1 MGLLDNIDE
10 PTMAMAMGLLGSG
23 GYSRMPVST
32 GQGMAAGFGAFQE
45 AKRAQQ
51 EMAMRRDMFD
61 LNKQQHQMQLDQMQR
76 AQADRDTAKAN
87 LQAYVS
93 SMPDG
98 PQKQLII
105 QAVQMGIPMT
115 EVWKKLNP
123 EAKLE
128 TVFTQDGREQKA
140 WTAPGQDIVPVGGAK
155 AMPLHF
161 ANTGGA
167 IQGLDPMTG
176 LPVGQGIA
184 MQTSPD
190 ARLSAGTSRANAL
203 MADARARESQAF
215 TQSQANKPVFNEA
228 AGGFITA
235 PRGMLPGEVR
245 KVEGLSPKLTE
256 DQAKATGWLVQ
267 AENAFNNMSAAT
279 KDQPSAARPGFPDVV
294 AGIPSMGMGEALG
307 NSMRGETRQKFV
319 QGASSLSEA
328 LLRAATGAGVNA
340 EEARQKVRELTPQ
353 IGDGELVIKQKME
366 SIPLYI
372 ESLKVR
378 SGGGANKVPGIFTA
392 AENARAATPSAN
404 VVDFSKLRK

>member
-32 GQGMAAGFGAFQE
+32 GQGMAAGFGAYQE

-51 EMAMRRDMFD
+51 EMAMRQADAGMRRDMFD

-93 SMPDG
+93 AMPDG
-98 PQKQLII
+98 PQKQQII

-161 ANTGGA
+161 ANTGNA
-167 IQGLDPMTG
+167 IVGVNPITG
-176 LPVGQGIA
+176 QPVGQGLQ
-184 MQTSPD
+184 MQVSPD
-190 ARLSAGTSRANAL
+190 ARLSAGTAMRGQN
-203 MADARARESQAF
+203 MTDARARENLTFQQQQAGKPQF
-215 TQSQANKPVFNEA
+215 KDGYWVVPPGAGQATGQVIETPLSAPPKGSAKANQQSSARIIP
-228 AGGFITA
+228 
-235 PRGMLPGEVR
+235 L
-245 KVEGLSPKLTE
+245 L
-256 DQAKATGWLVQ
+256 DQADSLLNQSTGSYIGTGVDLAAQ
-267 AENAFNNMSAAT
+267 A
-279 KDQPSAARPGFPDVV
+279 
-294 AGIPSMGMGEALG
+294 I
-307 NSMRGETRQKFV
+307 
-319 QGASSLSEA
+319 GASTSGAKASAQLKA
-328 LLRAATGAGVNA
+328 LEGAIMMAQPRMEGPQSDKDVA
-340 EEARQKVRELTPQ
+340 LYRQMAGQ
-353 IGDGELVIKQKME
+353 IGDSTVPIGTRRAALDGIRSLHSKYAGTGGAISGAGGGWSATVIK
-366 SIPLYI
+366 
-372 ESLKVR
+372 
-378 SGGGANKVPGIFTA
+378 
-392 AENARAATPSAN
+392 
-404 VVDFSKLRK
+404 

>member
-51 EMAMRRDMFD
+51 EMAMRQADAGMRRDMFD

-98 PQKQLII
+98 PQKQQII

-161 ANTGGA
+161 ANTGNA
-167 IQGLDPMTG
+167 IVGVNQITG
-176 LPVGQGIA
+176 QPVGQGLQ
-184 MQTSPD
+184 MQVSPD
-190 ARLSAGTSRANAL
+190 ARLSAGTAMRGQN
-203 MADARARESQAF
+203 MTDARARENL
-215 TQSQANKPVFNEA
+215 TQSSIWRNLHLQTLTSDIPAA
-228 AGGFITA
+228 AG
-235 PRGMLPGEVR
+235 R
-245 KVEGLSPKLTE
+245 
-256 DQAKATGWLVQ
+256 QAA
-267 AENAFNNMSAAT
+267 
-279 KDQPSAARPGFPDVV
+279 
-294 AGIPSMGMGEALG
+294 
-307 NSMRGETRQKFV
+307 V
-319 QGASSLSEA
+319 QGRILGGSSGRWTS
-328 LLRAATGAGVNA
+328 NW
-340 EEARQKVRELTPQ
+340 
-353 IGDGELVIKQKME
+353 
-366 SIPLYI
+366 
-372 ESLKVR
+372 
-378 SGGGANKVPGIFTA
+378 SGNR
-392 AENARAATPSAN
+392 NSA
-404 VVDFSKLRK
+404 VGSAKRLCEG